1 MEEFQAGF
9 PTTRQESVDR
19 IAEDPELVLYDN
31 YFSIRTFEKFQ
42 KCLILD
48 IPTQYDQKVF
58 SYAFQKNSPYLDLF
72 NHHLKVCIPLYKKK
86 KDSGVCFIV
95 SHFPLFF

>member
-86 KDSGVCFIV
+86 IQVFV
-95 SHFPLFF
+95 LL